1 MNFSRNSS
9 WRLSAVAAATTVG
22 LGVLAAGPNPL
33 VAQTAR
39 VTPPPRVEFPSADGK
54 TRIVGYVFMPTMAP
68 GSRVPA
74 VVMMH
79 GRQGPYSTLA
89 KDVFDGSTL
98 SKRHQFWGRFWAE
111 RGYVAMLVDSF
122 GPRGYARGFGRFSY
136 DSRPQE
142 LNEVTVRPLDA
153 YGALAYLRTRP
164 DVVAD
169 RIGLQGW
176 SNGGSATLAAMAPDA
191 PGIAQHTPT
200 AGFRAAL
207 AFYPAC
213 GLKNHFDTT
222 GYRAYAPLRVF
233 MGTADEEVSPQV
245 CQNLLGQAAGDIK
258 LRFYNGATHDFD
270 DPGAKRQSVPANAA
284 AYADAVKRAP
294 AFLAQ
299 EFSRKPKS

>member
-98 SKRHQFWGRFWAE
+98 SKRHQFWGRFWADS
-111 RGYVAMLVDSF
+111 AMWRCWST
-122 GPRGYARGFGRFSY
+122 AS
-136 DSRPQE
+136 
-142 LNEVTVRPLDA
+142 
-153 YGALAYLRTRP
+153 
-164 DVVAD
+164 D
-169 RIGLQGW
+169 R
-176 SNGGSATLAAMAPDA
+176 AAM
-191 PGIAQHTPT
+191 
-200 AGFRAAL
+200 RAASGV
-207 AFYPAC
+207 F
-213 GLKNHFDTT
+213 HMI
-222 GYRAYAPLRVF
+222 RARRSS
-233 MGTADEEVSPQV
+233 T
-245 CQNLLGQAAGDIK
+245 
-258 LRFYNGATHDFD
+258 R
-270 DPGAKRQSVPANAA
+270 
-284 AYADAVKRAP
+284 
-294 AFLAQ
+294 
-299 EFSRKPKS
+299 